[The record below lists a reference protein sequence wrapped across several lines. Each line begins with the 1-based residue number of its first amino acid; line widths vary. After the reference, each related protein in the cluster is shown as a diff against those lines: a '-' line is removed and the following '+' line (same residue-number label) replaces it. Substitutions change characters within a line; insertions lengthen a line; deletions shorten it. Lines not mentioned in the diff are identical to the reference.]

1 MRRIQFGVPS
11 MSAALAAIAIAVSP
25 ARALAAE
32 PAKQHPHARA
42 AAVRSRQSGES
53 DDTGSLGSVTTRT
66 SGSDDGGS
74 DDSITT
80 RTSRMKPVGGVGP
93 LMGGGSSGSMPKPHR
108 QTGHHSR
115 THTSGQAH
123 PRSDG

>member
-1 MRRIQFGVPS
+1 MRIQSRIPS
-11 MSAALAAIAIAVSP
+11 ISAALAAIAIAVSP

-42 AAVRSRQSGES
+42 AAVRYRQSGEA
-53 DDTGSLGSVTTRT
+53 DDPSSLGSVTTRT

-93 LMGGGSSGSMPKPHR
+93 LMGGGSSGSMPKTHHP
-108 QTGHHSR
+108 TGHPSR
-115 THTSGQAH
+115 TRPSGAANG
-123 PRSDG
+123 RGDS